1 MIDLYL
7 CGALAPAVVVCR
19 DRAAAAGDA
28 LLDSLSA
35 QMFDQCVPLI
45 RDVDPKVVKMS
56 RAMYDSPKEVRSLRD
71 EILDLLDGGAP
82 RVAVEIVA
90 RSSHEQ
96 LLIRE
101 MVEDSPSVDAQTC
114 HKRILHKEGLL
125 FVVRVGDGEISPPL
139 LSRASIVLE

>member
-1 MIDLYL
+1 M
-7 CGALAPAVVVCR
+7 
-19 DRAAAAGDA
+19 
-28 LLDSLSA
+28 LDSLSA

-82 RVAVEIVA
+82 RVAVEILA
-90 RSSHEQ
+90 RSAHEQ

>member
-1 MIDLYL
+1 
-7 CGALAPAVVVCR
+7 
-19 DRAAAAGDA
+19 
-28 LLDSLSA
+28 
-35 QMFDQCVPLI
+35 MFDQCVPLI

-90 RSSHEQ
+90 RSAHEQ

-114 HKRILHKEGLL
+114 HKRILHKEGGSSSSCASATASA
-125 FVVRVGDGEISPPL
+125 RRRS
-139 LSRASIVLE
+139 SRARASSSSDPCREADRRCRVRSAVSEVSW